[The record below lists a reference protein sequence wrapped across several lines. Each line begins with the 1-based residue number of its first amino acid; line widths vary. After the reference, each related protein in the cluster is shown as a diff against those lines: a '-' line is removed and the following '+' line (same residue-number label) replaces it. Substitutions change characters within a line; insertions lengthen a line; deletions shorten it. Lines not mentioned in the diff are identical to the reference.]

1 MCSQVS
7 RSALGKNSIK
17 KEGGIHLAR
26 NNIRLKVK
34 KKEVGGS
41 DFLQHPHRSTN
52 LFAVVQE
59 QPRKAPYYPLPGS
72 KPFSG
77 FGFWPTFHAWPHLL
91 DHDYM
96 STWFDP
102 RPEMKGT

>member
-34 KKEVGGS
+34 NK
-41 DFLQHPHRSTN
+41 RSWRFR
-52 LFAVVQE
+52 LPVAPSQE
-59 QPRKAPYYPLPGS
+59 Y
-72 KPFSG
+72 
-77 FGFWPTFHAWPHLL
+77 
-91 DHDYM
+91 
-96 STWFDP
+96 
-102 RPEMKGT
+102 